1 MMKRV
6 FLVLVALLVM
16 VGICVADSHVD
27 TFTLSAD
34 GTQTINLRSREK
46 HLFSIEVLTSADD
59 AVTVS
64 IANQNGSALYAATA
78 TTAATGGE
86 ILVPTT
92 YYFVGPNDT
101 LTLTLADMAS
111 GTATFAVTFV
121 N

>member
-1 MMKRV
+1 MKKI
-6 FLVLVALLVM
+6 FLVLTAFLVM
-16 VGICVADSHVD
+16 TGICMADSHVD

-34 GTQTINLRSREK
+34 GTKVINLRCREK
-46 HLFSIEVLTSADD
+46 HFFSIEVLTSADD

-64 IANQNGSALYAATA
+64 LANQNGSALYAATA

-92 YYFVGPNDT
+92 FYFVGPNDT

-111 GTATFAVTFV
+111 GTAAFAVTFV
-121 N
+121 K